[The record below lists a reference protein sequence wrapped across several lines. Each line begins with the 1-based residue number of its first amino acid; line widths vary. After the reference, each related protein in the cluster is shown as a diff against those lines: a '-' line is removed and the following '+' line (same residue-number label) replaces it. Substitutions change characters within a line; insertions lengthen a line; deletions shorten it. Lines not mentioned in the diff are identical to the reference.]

1 MSNVTGNS
9 DIKSNAG
16 SRIIGELSQLL
27 IVSLYLYLVFVA
39 LLLYTMSIAG
49 AEHVSVGQ
57 FGYAAIKALV
67 LGKFVVMGHWFGVG
81 ERRRSWP
88 LIRTI
93 LYRSLM
99 LWLFLIALWLLEH
112 LVEALVNERS
122 LMAALAD
129 VLNIYLY
136 QMLTRSLLVLLML
149 LPYVALRQVGRTM
162 GPGGLQRMLFAAP
175 VEPHTN

>member
-1 MSNVTGNS
+1 MSDAMS
-9 DIKSNAG
+9 ISESRSRAG
-16 SRIIGELSQLL
+16 TRIIGEVGQLA

-49 AEHVSVGQ
+49 AEHVSIGQ

-88 LIRTI
+88 LIHTI
-93 LYRSLM
+93 LYRSVM

-112 LVEALVNERS
+112 LIEALVNERS
-122 LMAALAD
+122 LRAALAD
-129 VLNIYLY
+129 VINIYLY

-162 GPGGLQRMLFAAP
+162 GPGGLRRMLLAAP
-175 VEPHTN
+175 AEPHIN